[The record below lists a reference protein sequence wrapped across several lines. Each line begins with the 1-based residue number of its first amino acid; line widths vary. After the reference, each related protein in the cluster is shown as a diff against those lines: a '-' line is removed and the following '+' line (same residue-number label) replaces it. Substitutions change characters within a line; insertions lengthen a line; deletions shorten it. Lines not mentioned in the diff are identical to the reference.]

1 MEIRKLRAVAF
12 PTTGKTDLIDI
23 TREVS
28 LRIGESGISEGSVL
42 IFVPGAS

>member
-1 MEIRKLRAVAF
+1 MEIRNYVLAL

-28 LRIGESGISEGSVL
+28 LRIG
-42 IFVPGAS
+42 